1 MRTIDLKTSI
11 SVKLS
16 IRPRRVI
23 RHFTPVG
30 ITAPD
35 IQMALVFLC
44 RMFVQDSKMLKKLY
58 LALSGQVLV
67 AEEEDATFID

>member
-1 MRTIDLKTSI
+1 MRTIYLKARI
-11 SVKLS
+11 SVKLG
-16 IRPRRVI
+16 IRPRCII

-35 IQMALVFLC
+35 VQMALVFLC
-44 RMFVQDSKMLKKLY
+44 RMFIQDSKMLKELY